1 MMMTQPDRDE
11 DDAPPARADR
21 RIAAAEARVDAW
33 LDAAGQNAV
42 PAPLPDALMA
52 RLMADAHAEIPRPA
66 VAAPAARAAP
76 PRAGL
81 GARLWEALHEAVAQ
95 LGGAPALALLGV
107 VGGLGI
113 MLGAYPPEAVLVLED
128 VIFGTGITLDFAALP
143 LDFPE

>member
-1 MMMTQPDRDE
+1 MMTQPDRDE

-33 LDAAGQNAV
+33 LDAAGQDAV
-42 PAPLPDALMA
+42 HAPLPDALMA
-52 RLMADAHAEIPRPA
+52 RLMADARAEMPRPA
-66 VAAPAARAAP
+66 IAAPAAP

-95 LGGAPALALLGV
+95 LGGAPALASLGV

-143 LDFPE
+143 LDFTE